1 MSYKL
6 YTNIKAKSISY
17 GATRKASAIK
27 YLVYHYTGNTTDKAE
42 SNAKYFRDT
51 NTRQAGA
58 HYFVD
63 ATSVYQ
69 SIDDLK
75 VAWAVGGSKYGDCT
89 STGGGKM
96 YGKITNT
103 NSISIE
109 ICSTNGKPAE
119 ETLKNA
125 AELGRKLMKKYNI
138 PIANVYRHFDVTGK
152 SCPGWN
158 GWIKSNDSEWKKFK
172 KRLKDNNTEKKEV
185 NTKANTKAESKTE
198 TKKEV
203 KKDTKKAYDGK
214 LPTMTL
220 STGSTGIQVKYLQK
234 FLNWCGYKITVD
246 GNYGLKTKEAVKKFQ
261 KANELKVD
269 GIFGGKSLD
278 KAKSIKK

>member
-17 GATRKASAIK
+17 GATRKASDIK

-69 SIDDLK
+69 SIDDLR
-75 VAWAVGGSKYGDCT
+75 VAWAVGGSKYGDCS

-96 YGKITNT
+96 YGKITNA

-109 ICSTNGKPAE
+109 ICSTNGKPSE
-119 ETLKNA
+119 ETLENA

-138 PIANVYRHFDVTGK
+138 SISNVYRHFDVTGK
-152 SCPGWN
+152 FCPGWN
-158 GWIKSNDSEWKKFK
+158 GWIKKDDSKWKKFK
-172 KRLKDNNTEKKEV
+172 KMLDIADTDKTVKKEEDKDT
-185 NTKANTKAESKTE
+185 TKDI
-198 TKKEV
+198 
-203 KKDTKKAYDGK
+203 KKDTKKTYEGNF
-214 LPTMTL
+214 PTMTL
-220 STGSTGIQVKYLQK
+220 STGSTGIQVKYLQR
-234 FLNWCGYKITVD
+234 FLKWYGYNITVD
-246 GNYGLKTKEAVKKFQ
+246 GNYGMKTKETVKKFQ
-261 KANELKVD
+261 KANKLKVD
-269 GIFGGKSLD
+269 GIFGAATLKQA
-278 KAKSIKK
+278 KAIKK

>member
-17 GATRKASAIK
+17 GATRKASDIK

-42 SNAKYFRDT
+42 SNAKYFQNT

-69 SIDDLK
+69 SIDDLR
-75 VAWAVGGSKYGDCT
+75 VAWAVGGSKYGDCS

-96 YGKITNT
+96 YGKITNS

-109 ICSTNGKPAE
+109 ICSTNGKPSE
-119 ETLKNA
+119 ETLENA
-125 AELGRKLMKKYNI
+125 LELGKKLMKKYNI

-158 GWIKSNDSEWKKFK
+158 GWIKSDDSKWKEFK
-172 KRLKDNNTEKKEV
+172 KKLGTTDTEKKEEPKTA
-185 NTKANTKAESKTE
+185 TKDNKKNKKKT
-198 TKKEV
+198 
-203 KKDTKKAYDGK
+203 YDGN
-214 LPTMTL
+214 LPNMTL
-220 STGSTGIQVKYLQK
+220 SMGSTGIQVKYLQK

-261 KANELKVD
+261 KANGLKVD